1 MSVFNKDRRVNA
13 FQVSSEDP
21 MFLRPEEH
29 TFLFFGA
36 SHSVVRMLAGKK
48 ENYTAGTINFKEVSL
63 RPADLVG
70 NRCSHSKK
78 VVNEIHTA
86 CVGIHQNHVKYLFQ
100 ESEFVT
106 WFGKQDKAKIKPYR
120 FVRPR
125 KKTLYVEDSSFQ
137 IQINN
142 GERIDEYTFE
152 ALSDIPYSSVASLA
166 SGESRVEGGGSPR
179 AGADLGSLVA
189 APSMV
194 AAPSDDPSMSTE
206 GVDVGW
212 RGGEGA
218 GMTDVGGAAPSR
230 PSGGAG
236 MTMAGEALVPGSG
249 GDLAGLAASP
259 GPAAAGATQT
269 VVVCPHCSQP
279 IMFSF
284 QAKKFGG

>member
-13 FQVSSEDP
+13 FEVDP
-21 MFLRPEEH
+21 DDPIFLNPNEH

-36 SHSVVRMLAGKK
+36 SINVVRMLTGKK

-100 ESEFVT
+100 ESEFVS
-106 WFGKQDKAKIKPYR
+106 WFGKQDKEKLKPYR

-142 GERIDEYTFE
+142 GDRVDEYSFE
-152 ALSDIPYSSVASLA
+152 ALSEIPYSSIASLA
-166 SGESRVEGGGSPR
+166 STDTRVEGS
-179 AGADLGSLVA
+179 AGAAGNSLGSLVS
-189 APSMV
+189 APSLV
-194 AAPSDDPSMSTE
+194 APGGEAMSLA
-206 GVDVGW
+206 GVDAGW
-212 RGGEGA
+212 RGGGA
-218 GMTDVGGAAPSR
+218 GMSEVAGGPSR

-236 MTMAGEALVPGSG
+236 MTMAGEAIVPGAGG
-249 GDLAGLAASP
+249 GDLAGLAAGP
-259 GPAAAGATQT
+259 GAGVGVGATQT
-269 VVVCPHCSQP
+269 VVVCPHCAQP

>member
-1 MSVFNKDRRVNA
+1 MSVFNKDRKVNA
-13 FQVSSEDP
+13 FEVDSEDP
-21 MFLRPEEH
+21 IFLRPDEH

-36 SHSVVRMLAGKK
+36 SHNVVRMLAGKK

-86 CVGIHQNHVKYLFQ
+86 CVGIHQNHVKFLFQ
-100 ESEFVT
+100 ESEFVD
-106 WFGKQDKAKIKPYR
+106 WFGKQDKEKLKPYR

-125 KKTLYVEDSSFQ
+125 KKTLFVEDSSFQ

-142 GERIDEYTFE
+142 GERVAEYTFE
-152 ALSDIPYSSVASLA
+152 ALSEIPYSSVASLA
-166 SGESRVEGGGSPR
+166 SGTKIEPGSAGGQA
-179 AGADLGSLVA
+179 AGGLGSLVA

-194 AAPSDDPSMSTE
+194 AAPSADPSMSME
-206 GVDVGW
+206 GVDAGW
-212 RGGEGA
+212 RGGGSA
-218 GMTDVGGAAPSR
+218 GMTDVGGAPSR

-236 MTMAGEALVPGSG
+236 MTMAGEALVPG
-249 GDLAGLAASP
+249 GDLAGLGGGVGAGA
-259 GPAAAGATQT
+259 GAGATQT

>member
-1 MSVFNKDRRVNA
+1 MSVFNKDRKVNA
-13 FQVSSEDP
+13 FEVDSEDP
-21 MFLRPEEH
+21 IFLRPDEH

-86 CVGIHQNHVKYLFQ
+86 CVGIHKNHVKYLFQ
-100 ESEFVT
+100 ESEFVD
-106 WFGKQDKAKIKPYR
+106 WFGKQDKEKLKPYR

-125 KKTLYVEDSSFQ
+125 KKTLYVQDSSFQ

-142 GERIDEYTFE
+142 GERVEEYTFE
-152 ALSDIPYSSVASLA
+152 ALSDIPYSSVATLA
-166 SGESRVEGGGSPR
+166 SGQSRVE
-179 AGADLGSLVA
+179 AGAPGGAGNLGSLVA

-194 AAPSDDPSMSTE
+194 ASADPGMSPE
-206 GVDVGW
+206 GVDTGW
-212 RGGEGA
+212 RGGGA
-218 GMTDVGGAAPSR
+218 GMTDVGAVAPGR

-236 MTMAGEALVPGSG
+236 MTMAGEAIVPGSG
-249 GDLAGLAASP
+249 GDLAGLAAAP
-259 GPAAAGATQT
+259 GAGGVDVGATQT